1 MNEATPPSK
10 KIFRALLFMLPVFV
24 LALSVA
30 PAFAFQEGGNPVI
43 RKELPLVMNKSYELF
58 IGNGGVY
65 MDNSRHIGTLV
76 LKSEEWPENRSQS
89 WQQFTQRLL
98 DVRVYEKGGAPFD
111 RVYGIVRV
119 YFNLDSIQYDMWQ
132 DEERNMSIWQFDE
145 LNGGWRKCV
154 THWEPAPGLRF
165 GRLWCLVKQYTRYG
179 LAWTQPTL
187 LMKLIKQGVI
197 TVTPSPTP

>member
-1 MNEATPPSK
+1 MPMSARLPHKTK
-10 KIFRALLFMLPVFV
+10 LIFRAALFLLPIV
-24 LALSVA
+24 LLGIATMPAL
-30 PAFAFQEGGNPVI
+30 AFQQGSGPI
-43 RKELPLVMNKSYELF
+43 TKEIPLVMNKEYELF

-76 LKSEEWPENRSQS
+76 LKSEEWPANRSQS

-98 DVRVYEKGGAPFD
+98 DIRVYEKGGGEFD
-111 RVYGIVRV
+111 AVYGVVRV
-119 YFNLDSIQYDMWQ
+119 YFNLDSEQYDMWQ

-187 LMKLIKQGVI
+187 IMKLIKQGVI
-197 TVTPSPTP
+197 TVTPTP